1 MKKLRCGVIG
11 LGRVGKMHVEN
22 RVGKMHVE
30 NMYLLPQLDII
41 CAADYFIEEMSDWLY
56 SVNITSGYKNYQEL
70 LQRDDIE
77 AVFIFTS
84 TDMHE
89 EIVTAAAQAGKH
101 IFCEKPLSMN
111 EDEQAS
117 MAVLRKVKEKG
128 VTLQVAF
135 NRRFDPQFHE
145 VFELVRSGK
154 IGRPQMIKITS
165 RDPDLLPHDLIK
177 RIGGLIFDFTMHDFD
192 MARFMMQD
200 EVSEVY
206 VKGNTLID
214 PSLKN
219 IDDVDTLAVMLT
231 FRNGGYAL
239 IDNSRR
245 AVYGYDQRVEVF
257 GSEGMAYA
265 DNVSESTVK
274 VFNSQHCIMKNPL
287 PDFTVRYREAYRT
300 EILHFIDSVLH
311 HTPVV
316 CTGEDALLAQRI
328 AIAAQQSLKSGLPVK
343 ITSDIYL

>member
-11 LGRVGKMHVEN
+11 LG

-154 IGRPQMIKITS
+154 VGRPQMIKITS

>member
-11 LGRVGKMHVEN
+11 LG

-214 PSLKN
+214 PNLKN

>member
-11 LGRVGKMHVEN
+11 LG

-257 GSEGMAYA
+257 GSEGMVYA

>member
-11 LGRVGKMHVEN
+11 LG

-128 VTLQVAF
+128 VTLQVTF

>member
-11 LGRVGKMHVEN
+11 LG

-200 EVSEVY
+200 EVREVY

-300 EILHFIDSVLH
+300 EILYFIDSVLH

>member
-11 LGRVGKMHVEN
+11 LG

-165 RDPDLLPHDLIK
+165 RDPDMLPHDLIK

>member
-11 LGRVGKMHVEN
+11 LG

-177 RIGGLIFDFTMHDFD
+177 GIGGLIFDFTMHDFD

>member
-11 LGRVGKMHVEN
+11 LG

-154 IGRPQMIKITS
+154 IGRPQMRKITS

>member
-1 MKKLRCGVIG
+1 
-11 LGRVGKMHVEN
+11 
-22 RVGKMHVE
+22 
-30 NMYLLPQLDII
+30 
-41 CAADYFIEEMSDWLY
+41 
-56 SVNITSGYKNYQEL
+56 
-70 LQRDDIE
+70 DDIE

-328 AIAAQQSLKSGLPVK
+328 AIAAQQSLKSGLP
-343 ITSDIYL
+343 

>member
-11 LGRVGKMHVEN
+11 LG

-128 VTLQVAF
+128 VALQVAF

>member
-11 LGRVGKMHVEN
+11 LG

-165 RDPDLLPHDLIK
+165 RDPDLLPHELIK

-300 EILHFIDSVLH
+300 EILYFIDSVLH

>member
-11 LGRVGKMHVEN
+11 LG

-154 IGRPQMIKITS
+154 IGRHQMIKITS

>member
-1 MKKLRCGVIG
+1 MEKLRCGVIG
-11 LGRVGKMHVEN
+11 LG

-56 SVNITSGYKNYQEL
+56 SVNITSRYKDYQEL

>member
-11 LGRVGKMHVEN
+11 LG

-300 EILHFIDSVLH
+300 EILHFIDSFLH

>member
-11 LGRVGKMHVEN
+11 LG

-257 GSEGMAYA
+257 RSEGMAYA

>member
-11 LGRVGKMHVEN
+11 LD

-257 GSEGMAYA
+257 GSEGMSYA

>member
-11 LGRVGKMHVEN
+11 LG

-145 VFELVRSGK
+145 LFELVRSGK

>member
-11 LGRVGKMHVEN
+11 LG

-245 AVYGYDQRVEVF
+245 AVYGYDQRVEVV

-300 EILHFIDSVLH
+300 EILYFIDSVLH

>member
-11 LGRVGKMHVEN
+11 LG

-101 IFCEKPLSMN
+101 IFCEKPLCMN

>member
-11 LGRVGKMHVEN
+11 LG

-192 MARFMMQD
+192 MTRFMMQD

>member
-11 LGRVGKMHVEN
+11 LG

-128 VTLQVAF
+128 GTLQVAF

-177 RIGGLIFDFTMHDFD
+177 RIGGLIFYFTMHDFD

>member
-11 LGRVGKMHVEN
+11 LG

-70 LQRDDIE
+70 LQRDDIK

>member
-1 MKKLRCGVIG
+1 MKKLRCGIIG
-11 LGRVGKMHVEN
+11 LG

>member
-11 LGRVGKMHVEN
+11 LG

-328 AIAAQQSLKSGLPVK
+328 AIAAQQSLKCGLPVK

>member
-1 MKKLRCGVIG
+1 MEKLRCGVIG
-11 LGRVGKMHVEN
+11 LG

-154 IGRPQMIKITS
+154 MGRPQMIKITS

>member
-11 LGRVGKMHVEN
+11 LG

-328 AIAAQQSLKSGLPVK
+328 AIAAQQSLKS
-343 ITSDIYL
+343 

>member
-22 RVGKMHVE
+22 
-30 NMYLLPQLDII
+30 MYLLPQLYII

>member
-11 LGRVGKMHVEN
+11 LG

-231 FRNGGYAL
+231 LRNGGYAL

>member
-11 LGRVGKMHVEN
+11 LG

-135 NRRFDPQFHE
+135 NRRFDPQFYE

>member
-11 LGRVGKMHVEN
+11 LG

-111 EDEQAS
+111 QDEQAS

>member
-11 LGRVGKMHVEN
+11 LG

-245 AVYGYDQRVEVF
+245 AVYGYDQRLEVF

>member
-11 LGRVGKMHVEN
+11 LG

-70 LQRDDIE
+70 LQSDDIE

>member
-11 LGRVGKMHVEN
+11 LGRVGKMP
-22 RVGKMHVE
+22 VE

>member
-11 LGRVGKMHVEN
+11 LG

-56 SVNITSGYKNYQEL
+56 SVNITSGYKDYQEL

>member
-11 LGRVGKMHVEN
+11 LG

-117 MAVLRKVKEKG
+117 MAVLRKVKEKR

>member
-11 LGRVGKMHVEN
+11 LG

-101 IFCEKPLSMN
+101 IFCEKPLNMN

>member
-11 LGRVGKMHVEN
+11 LG

-328 AIAAQQSLKSGLPVK
+328 AIAAQVMTP
-343 ITSDIYL
+343 TY

>member
-11 LGRVGKMHVEN
+11 LG

-192 MARFMMQD
+192 MAPFMMQD

>member
-11 LGRVGKMHVEN
+11 LG

-328 AIAAQQSLKSGLPVK
+328 AIAAQQSLKSGLPAK

>member
-11 LGRVGKMHVEN
+11 LG

-101 IFCEKPLSMN
+101 TFCEKPLSMN